1 MFDKS
6 DIKQWLERKGYYA
19 SDDNEMNIEMIEQC
33 FNDLS
38 DQWVSVEADYDL
50 RDGVLYWVFFPDGT
64 IEECRFNNYKNHGGQ
79 RDFWQKLNGDD
90 VFMNSTKYIEIKK
103 PEPPK

>member
-1 MFDKS
+1 MIDKS

-38 DQWVSVEADYDL
+38 DQWVSVSDRLPNAGEIVLVGWKGDHSV
-50 RDGVLYWVFFPDGT
+50 GVARYTPNDKFSEWSLY
-64 IEECRFNNYKNHGGQ
+64 HGVGE
-79 RDFWQKLNGDD
+79 FTHW
-90 VFMNSTKYIEIKK
+90 MKK